1 MRPATS
7 QRWWCLVA
15 AAMAAVSC
23 GGSVPQSG
31 DGAARTGLAALP
43 NSATVFHSGGTLVG
57 LSPGG
62 APTWKVTLPAAAVVA
77 GRLAVAPN
85 STVYARSR
93 QALHAVD
100 HKGTL
105 LWTIALPEPPATLG
119 RELLSPVAL
128 ANSTVVALE
137 SPTRLRAFG
146 LDGAAQWA
154 ADLPAGQAIATL
166 VACRNGQL
174 LVPTTAGVH
183 AYSPAGQ
190 LLWTWDG
197 KPVS

>member
-1 MRPATS
+1 MRSATS
-7 QRWWCLVA
+7 VRCCCLVA
-15 AAMAAVSC
+15 AALAVVSC
-23 GGSVPQSG
+23 GGGARPSG
-31 DGAARTGLAALP
+31 DGAGRSGLAALP
-43 NSATVFHSGGTLVG
+43 NSGAVFHSGGTFVG
-57 LSPGG
+57 LTPGG
-62 APTWKVTLPAAAVVA
+62 APAWEITLPAAAVVS

-100 HKGTL
+100 HHGTL
-105 LWTIALPEPPATLG
+105 LWTISLPEPPPALG

-146 LDGAAQWA
+146 LDGAAQWTA
-154 ADLPAGQAIATL
+154 ELPAGEANGAL
-166 VACRNGQL
+166 VACRNGLL
-174 LVPTTAGVH
+174 LVPTTAGVQ
-183 AYSPAGQ
+183 AFSPAGQ

-197 KPVS
+197 RPAS